1 MNRLFLILIA
11 MVAVFS
17 PALGQTRAEKSKGD
31 VRKAIE
37 SSTQKF
43 VEVFS
48 KGDAAGIAAM
58 YADGA
63 KVMPPQS
70 PVVQGRQPIQA
81 LWQGL
86 IDTGAKI
93 SLSTTD
99 VESRGDLA
107 VEVGTYKLTFRD
119 GKVDSGKF
127 IVVWKQEKGQWKLL
141 ADIWNSD
148 LPIPGQ

>member
-1 MNRLFLILIA
+1 MNRLFLISIV
-11 MVAVFS
+11 MVAAFL
-17 PALGQTRAEKSKGD
+17 PALGQTREDKSTAA

-43 VEVFS
+43 VEAFT
-48 KGDAAGIAAM
+48 KGDAPGIAAM
-58 YADGA
+58 YAEGA

-70 PVVQGRQPIQA
+70 PLVQGRRPIQD

-107 VEVGTYKLTFRD
+107 FEVGTYKLTFTD
-119 GKVDSGKF
+119 GKVDTGKF
-127 IVVWKQEKGQWKLL
+127 IVVWKRQKDRWKLF

-148 LPIPGQ
+148 LPIPAQ